1 MKLCV
6 AARHELSPATC
17 YTAMETCRK
26 NYTLNWRGN
35 AGVRVHNAYMW
46 HLRHLNA
53 ARSYAFTC
61 TPTLWHCGDL
71 PGPYYSFAIQIAVSP
86 AGATAVNLC
95 MVLKHAFALTT

>member
-95 MVLKHAFALTT
+95 MWFLNMHLH